1 MSVQQLIEHIKALPQ
16 EDYAEVVNF
25 LNREDDYQ
33 LAEALKRDEEMDG
46 GGVVPLSHAELIAQ
60 ARQSL
65 R

>member
-1 MSVQQLIEHIKALPQ
+1 MSVQQLIEHIKALSQ

-33 LAEALKRDEEMDG
+33 LAEAISRDEELESG
-46 GGVVPLSHAELIAQ
+46 TVVPLSHAEVIAK
-60 ARQSL
+60 ARQAL